1 MPFFGKDDQVKQR
14 RDADDEDYYEGYDDN
29 DEDDNDED
37 ENDEDDNDDYEKTSC
52 SLISRMAFSMS
63 LHSNGS

>member
-14 RDADDEDYYEGYDDN
+14 RDADDEDYYDDN
-29 DEDDNDED
+29 DEDDNEDD